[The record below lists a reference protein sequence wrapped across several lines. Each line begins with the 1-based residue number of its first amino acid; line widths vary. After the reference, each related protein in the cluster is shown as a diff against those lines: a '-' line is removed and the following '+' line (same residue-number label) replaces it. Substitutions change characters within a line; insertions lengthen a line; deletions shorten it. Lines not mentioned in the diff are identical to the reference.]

1 MLRRVLKRANRMG
14 FAFHGYD
21 LNKLNETSQDKLF
34 RHCRSEQRCLRHLLS
49 SNPDRLVP
57 CILDN
62 VGTTLSYQI
71 SNMILINA
79 TLLLVHC
86 FIMSKFYAF
95 IVPSVLYRCW
105 LGGRKGIRPVNNRV
119 VGYWRGCLSGAR
131 CRLAYGP
138 ADATATHASCFSK
151 IQIGF
156 TFLVPAHPSSPG
168 QRAVKWVCVCVCVRA
183 CVCVILTVFHW

>member
-1 MLRRVLKRANRMG
+1 MLAQLKKQGLGVCALECVYNTIVLSTILYALLVYFGYLTKGHTDMLRRVLKRANRMG

-95 IVPSVLYRCW
+95 VVPSVL
-105 LGGRKGIRPVNNRV
+105 
-119 VGYWRGCLSGAR
+119 
-131 CRLAYGP
+131 
-138 ADATATHASCFSK
+138 
-151 IQIGF
+151 
-156 TFLVPAHPSSPG
+156 
-168 QRAVKWVCVCVCVRA
+168 
-183 CVCVILTVFHW
+183 